1 MADWEV
7 EKARSLKGEIEVAGD
22 KSISHRAVIFTCLAR
37 GKSRIKGWLKA
48 RDVFST
54 IQAFQA
60 LGVKIEQNDE
70 LIVYGEG
77 KYGLKPPAGILDLGN
92 SGTGFRLLAGV
103 LAGQNF
109 STTLTGDE
117 TLQRR
122 PMKRIII
129 PLRLMG
135 ARIQARDDEYPPLE
149 IQGGDLKAIE
159 YQLPVASAQVKSA
172 ILLATLY
179 AEGRTRIKEPAQ
191 SRDHTERLL
200 KYFGQEV
207 RNNQGWLELEGG
219 GELSARDIEVVG
231 DISSASFFIVA
242 GILVS
247 GSEILL
253 KNVGINPTR
262 SGILEVLE
270 KMGAKI
276 ERLNQREVCGEPVAD
291 LLIKSQPL
299 KGVEIKGEIIP
310 RVIDE
315 LPILAVAGALAQGK
329 TIIRDARELRV
340 KESDRIHSMTVELRK
355 MGAKIEELEDGMVIE
370 GVEELEG
377 AEVYSHK
384 DHRVAMSLAIAGLC
398 ARGRT
403 RIKSVEWAETS
414 FPDFFN
420 KLKQLVA

>member
-7 EKARSLKGEIEVAGD
+7 EKARSLKGEVEVPGD
-22 KSISHRAVIFTCLAR
+22 KSISHRAVIFASLSR

-48 RDVFST
+48 GDVFST

-77 KYGLKPPAGILDLGN
+77 KYGLKPPEGILDLGN

-109 STTLTGDE
+109 PAILTGDE
-117 TLQRR
+117 TLQGR

-129 PLRLMG
+129 PLRMMG
-135 ARIQARDDEYPPLE
+135 AEIRARDDEYPPLE
-149 IQGGDLKAIE
+149 IRGGELRAIE
-159 YQLPVASAQVKSA
+159 YELPVASAQVKSA
-172 ILLATLY
+172 ILLASLY
-179 AEGRTRIKEPAQ
+179 ARGRTRIKEPAQ

-200 KYFGQEV
+200 NYFGIELK
-207 RNNQGWLELEGG
+207 NNQGWLEMEGG
-219 GELSARDIEVVG
+219 GELSARDLEVVG

-242 GILVS
+242 GVLVPS
-247 GSEILL
+247 SELL
-253 KNVGINPTR
+253 IKNVGINPTR

-315 LPILAVAGALAQGK
+315 LPILAVAGALARGK

-340 KESDRIHSMTVELRK
+340 KESDRIRSMTSELKK

-370 GVEELEG
+370 GVEELRG
-377 AEVYSHK
+377 TEVYSHK
-384 DHRVAMSLAIAGLC
+384 DHRVAMSLAVAGLC
-398 ARGRT
+398 AQGKT

-414 FPDFFN
+414 FPNFFN

>member
-54 IQAFQA
+54 IQAFQN
-60 LGVKIEQNDE
+60 LGVKIEINDE
-70 LIVYGEG
+70 LIVYGQG
-77 KYGLKPPAGILDLGN
+77 KYGLKKSEKVLDLGN
-92 SGTGFRLLAGV
+92 SGTGFRLLTGV

-129 PLRLMG
+129 PLRMMG
-135 ARIQARDDEYPPLE
+135 AEIRARDDEYPPLE

-200 KYFGQEV
+200 KYFGIELK
-207 RNNQGWLELEGG
+207 NNQGWLELEGG

-242 GILVS
+242 GILVN